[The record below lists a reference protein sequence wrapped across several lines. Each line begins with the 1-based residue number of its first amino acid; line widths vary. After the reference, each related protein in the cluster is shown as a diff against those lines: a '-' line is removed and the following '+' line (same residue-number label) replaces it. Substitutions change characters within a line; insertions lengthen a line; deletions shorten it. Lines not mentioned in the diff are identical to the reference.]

1 MPELLTPTT
10 DLHDAWLACHREW
23 GPGVHEDGFA
33 INPDDDVESVDGF
46 AAWVARL
53 HALPAARAW
62 WIVEGDE
69 VRGGIVLRHVT
80 SETTQ
85 RLGHVGYGIRPSARG
100 RGLATWV
107 LGRVRSHGRAAG
119 LDRLLVVYLDDNVGS
134 ITTIERNGGI
144 LEEVVDDPHGRLRRY
159 RIDVDDNNDGDVTD
173 PSPPH
178 TAH

>member
-1 MPELLTPTT
+1 MPELVTPTT

-33 INPDDDVESVDGF
+33 SKPEDEVGSVDGF

-69 VRGGIVLRHVT
+69 VQGGIVLRHVST
-80 SETTQ
+80 ETTQ
-85 RLGHVGYGIRPSARG
+85 RLGHVGYGVRPSARG
-100 RGLATWV
+100 RGLATWA
-107 LGRVRSHGRAAG
+107 LGQVRPLARSGG
-119 LDRLLVVYLDDNVGS
+119 LDRLLVVCLDDNVGS
-134 ITTIERNGGI
+134 IRTIERNGGI

-159 RIDVDDNNDGDVTD
+159 WIDVGDDDLTD